1 MDKIASLYSQRGRQT
16 SSPEITSEVPGFFK
30 LPHLSSEKVSEG
42 HNKEL
47 SGPVFPSTFFPT
59 GTLLYRSAGSVLIKI
74 LFILCITRKEGK
86 EIWYSGMSLHIPC
99 KLKRN

>member
-1 MDKIASLYSQRGRQT
+1 MDKIASLYSTRRRQT
-16 SSPEITSEVPGFFK
+16 SNITSEVPRFFK
-30 LPHLSSEKVSEG
+30 LSHLHSEKVSEG

-47 SGPVFPSTFFPT
+47 SGPVLLSTFFPT